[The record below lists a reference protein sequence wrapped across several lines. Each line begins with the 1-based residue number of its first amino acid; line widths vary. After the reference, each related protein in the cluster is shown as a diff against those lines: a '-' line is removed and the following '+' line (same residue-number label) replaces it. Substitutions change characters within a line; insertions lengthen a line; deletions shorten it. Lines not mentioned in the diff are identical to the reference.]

1 VTLLAATGLK
11 REAAAI
17 GGPGVM
23 AVVSGGRA
31 DLLEQR
37 LLAAAGGAAAVISLG
52 VAGALA
58 PSLQPG
64 DWVVA
69 SKVVATDGEW
79 ATEPKWTAALL
90 RALPAP
96 SSGPILGSDAM
107 LLKAADKLGA
117 GRRMGALAVD
127 MESHVAARV
136 AQRLGLPFA
145 AARVVSDCAD
155 HDLPPAVAVGM
166 RPDGGM
172 ALGPVLASLARN
184 PLQLPALIRAGRDAE
199 QAFRALER
207 LGPRLSQARGA
218 AADGG

>member
-1 VTLLAATGLK
+1 VTILAATGLA
-11 REAAAI
+11 REAARIA
-17 GGPGVM
+17 GPGVR

-37 LLAAAGGAAAVISLG
+37 LLAAADGATAVISLG
-52 VAGALA
+52 IAGALA

-69 SKVVATDGEW
+69 SRVVSEDGGEW
-79 ATEPKWTAALL
+79 PAEPKWAAALL

-96 SSGPILGSDAM
+96 SSGAILGSGAM

-117 GRRMGALAVD
+117 GRRSGALAVD

-136 AQRLGLPFA
+136 AQQLGLPFA

-155 HDLPPAVAVGM
+155 DDLPPAVTVGM
-166 RPDGGM
+166 RPDGEM
-172 ALGPVLASLARN
+172 ALGPVLLSLLKN
-184 PLQLPALIRAGRDAE
+184 PAQLPALIRTGRHADR
-199 QAFRALER
+199 AFRALAKFE
-207 LGPRLSQARGA
+207 LA
-218 AADGG
+218 AP